1 MERVEEKHMTSDM
14 NLREKTLGVEKIFD
28 GKVVHLERA
37 TVELPSGRTST
48 REVVRHVGAAAVV
61 AVDNL
66 GRIALVRQWRC
77 AAGRALDEIPAG
89 KLDDFGADR
98 LEAARRE
105 LREETGLSAA
115 SFRHLA
121 DIFTSV
127 GFSDEVIGLYLA
139 TGLSQGE
146 SSPDEDEFLNVF
158 FVDARELIARI
169 YAGEI
174 EDGKT
179 VCAVLLAQP
188 ILKEMGIL

>member
-1 MERVEEKHMTSDM
+1 MTFDSD
-14 NLREKTLGVEKIFD
+14 LREKVLGVEKIFD

-37 TVELPSGRTST
+37 TVELPNGKTST

-61 AVDNL
+61 AVDDQ
-66 GRIALVRQWRC
+66 GRIALVRQWRS
-77 AAGRALDEIPAG
+77 AVDRALDEIPAG

-105 LREETGLSAA
+105 LREETGLTAA
-115 SFRHLA
+115 AFRHLA

-139 TGLSQGE
+139 TGLTQGE
-146 SSPDEDEFLNVF
+146 SSPDEDEFLNLSF
-158 FVDARELIARI
+158 IDAKALIAQI

-174 EDGKT
+174 EDAKT
-179 VCAVLLAQP
+179 ICAVLLAQP
-188 ILKEMGIL
+188 VLKEMGIL